1 MTTQPELGSKTGR
14 FIEQDGQTFRDL
26 DGDGAL
32 SPFEDWRL
40 PAAERAR
47 DLVSRMT
54 TEEKAGLMVI
64 GSHYPGYSAFLP
76 NPVEGQIL
84 NQEDVWRDA
93 NPITGV
99 PFAEPVLVT
108 SATNKA
114 INERGQRYF
123 VVRDNLTPQE
133 LTEWT
138 NAVQELAENSRLGI
152 PAVFASNPR
161 NHVALVSQFGV
172 NESTGIFSEW
182 PGELGL
188 AALNDPELIE
198 KFGQE
203 IAKEWRA
210 GGIHKLYGY
219 MADLAS
225 EPRWSR
231 FNGTFGEDPELVSE
245 YIGAVVRGMQGE
257 TLSEESVATTIK
269 HFPGGGVR
277 LDGHDPH
284 FEWGQT
290 NEYPTEN
297 ALEKYHLPPFQAALD
312 AGAAS
317 IMPYYARPMNNS
329 APQLD
334 QEFWQGPTTQFEEV
348 AFAYNRTFIQRLLR
362 DKMGHEGYVNSDSGV
377 IDAMMW
383 GVEDLSEAERF
394 AAAVRAGT
402 DIFSDMANPAQLIAA
417 VEQGHLEA
425 SELDQPAARLLTE
438 IFALGLFENPYVDTA
453 RAASVIGAPE
463 ISALGERAQRQ
474 SVTLLRNDADAALLP
489 LQLDKPTKVYPFVT
503 GRTKI
508 DQVQGQLEG
517 AIAAVW
523 PTADIVSAPEDADF
537 ALIWARPEIALFE
550 DDREGVS
557 LSLDPRDNGVDVDRV
572 QEIEKTV
579 PTLLVVNATNP
590 WLLAELEPEAQAVA
604 VTFEIKP
611 EHLLRSLSGEDG
623 GPAGRLPMTLP
634 VSAQAIADSPRDV
647 PGKFLGD
654 EYAYRDRDG
663 NLYSYGFGRSL

>member
-1 MTTQPELGSKTGR
+1 MTTQPELGSTTGR
-14 FIEQDGQTFRDL
+14 YIEQDGLTFRDL

-76 NPVEGQIL
+76 NPVAGQIL
-84 NQEDVWRDA
+84 NHEDVWRDA

-108 SATNKA
+108 SATETA
-114 INERGQRYF
+114 IHERGQRYF

-133 LTEWT
+133 LAEWT

-188 AALNDPELIE
+188 AALGDPELIE
-198 KFGQE
+198 KFGRG

-231 FNGTFGEDPELVSE
+231 FNGTFGEDPELVSD

-257 TLSEESVATTIK
+257 TLSNESVATTIK

-297 ALEKYHLPPFQAALD
+297 ALERYHLPPFQAALD

-329 APQLD
+329 ATQLTRD
-334 QEFWQGPTTQFEEV
+334 LWQGPTTQFEEV
-348 AFAYNRTFIQRLLR
+348 AFAYNRTFIQQLLR
-362 DKMGHEGYVNSDSGV
+362 EKMGHAGYVNSDSGV

-383 GVEDLSEAERF
+383 GVEELSEAERF
-394 AAAVRAGT
+394 AAAVHAGT

-417 VEQGHLEA
+417 VERGHLNG
-425 SELDQPAARLLTE
+425 SDLDQPAARLLTE
-438 IFALGLFENPYVDTA
+438 VFALGLFENPYVSADHA
-453 RAASVIGAPE
+453 IEVIGAPGV
-463 ISALGERAQRQ
+463 SALGERAQRQ

-489 LQLDKPTKVYPFVT
+489 LRLDTPVKVYPLVT
-503 GRTKI
+503 GRTKV
-508 DQVQGQLEG
+508 DQVQGQLEE
-517 AIAAVW
+517 AIAEVW
-523 PTADIVSAPEDADF
+523 PTAEIADAPADADF

-572 QEIEKTV
+572 RETEKTV

-590 WLLAELEPEAQAVA
+590 WLLAELEPDARAVA
-604 VTFEIKP
+604 ITFEIKP

-623 GPAGRLPMTLP
+623 GPAGRLPMAMP

-647 PGKFLGD
+647 SGKFLGD

-663 NLYSYGFGRSL
+663 NLYTYGFGLTL

>member
-1 MTTQPELGSKTGR
+1 MTTQPELGSTTGSY
-14 FIEQDGQTFRDL
+14 IVQDGLTFRDL
-26 DGDGAL
+26 DGDDML

-40 PAAERAR
+40 PATERAR

-54 TEEKAGLMVI
+54 TEEKAGLMII

-76 NPVEGQIL
+76 HPVKGQIL

-108 SATNKA
+108 SATDKA
-114 INERGQRYF
+114 INVRGQRDF
-123 VVRDNLTPQE
+123 VVRDNLTPHE
-133 LTEWT
+133 LAEWT

-152 PAVFASNPR
+152 PAIFASNPR

-188 AALNDPELIE
+188 AALNNPELIE
-198 KFGQE
+198 KFGRE

-231 FNGTFGEDPELVSE
+231 FNGTFGEDPELVSD
-245 YIGAVVRGMQGE
+245 YIGAVVRGLQGE
-257 TLSEESVATTIK
+257 TLSDESVATTIK

-297 ALEKYHLPPFQAALD
+297 ALERYHLPPFQAALN

-329 APQLD
+329 APQLTRD
-334 QEFWQGPTTQFEEV
+334 LWQEPTTQFEEV
-348 AFAYNRTFIQRLLR
+348 AFAYNRTFIQQLLR
-362 DKMGHEGYVNSDSGV
+362 EKMGHAGYVNSDSGV

-383 GVEDLSEAERF
+383 GVEELSEAERF
-394 AAAVRAGT
+394 AAAVHAGT

-417 VEQGHLEA
+417 VERGHLAA
-425 SELDQPAARLLTE
+425 SDLDQPVARLLTE
-438 IFALGLFENPYVDTA
+438 IFSLGLFENPYVSADHA
-453 RAASVIGAPE
+453 IEVIGAPE
-463 ISALGERAQRQ
+463 VSALGERAQRR
-474 SVTLLRNDADAALLP
+474 SVTLLRNDADAALVP
-489 LQLDKPTKVYPFVT
+489 LQQGLSPGHGPHQNRAGAGST
-503 GRTKI
+503 GGGHCVGLADCRDRRRTR
-508 DQVQGQLEG
+508 GCGL
-517 AIAAVW
+517 
-523 PTADIVSAPEDADF
+523 
-537 ALIWARPEIALFE
+537 RPHLGSSRDRPLRRRPRRRLTVPGSPRQRRGRGPRAG
-550 DDREGVS
+550 DRE
-557 LSLDPRDNGVDVDRV
+557 DRPHTAGG
-572 QEIEKTV
+572 QCDQ
-579 PTLLVVNATNP
+579 P
-590 WLLAELEPEAQAVA
+590 VA
-604 VTFEIKP
+604 
-611 EHLLRSLSGEDG
+611 
-623 GPAGRLPMTLP
+623 AGRARTRR
-634 VSAQAIADSPRDV
+634 PRRGHHVRNQTRAPAALAVRGGRWSGRSTSHGHAGVRSSHRRFTARRAREV
-647 PGKFLGD
+647 PG
-654 EYAYRDRDG
+654 
-663 NLYSYGFGRSL
+663 